1 MPRWTNPKRR
11 LRKKRRK
18 EQVRKEQARKEQVY
32 NDRKRKPYLFIAV
45 ADDDEYGF

>member
-11 LRKKRRK
+11 LRKKR
-18 EQVRKEQARKEQVY
+18 RKEQVY